1 MTSPYLP
8 WLLAALAGVAALVL
22 MDDPP
27 DSNDKIVAASGHRV
41 SSMKLRAILP
51 RKGAGN
57 IGNADLFGVAP
68 SEAST
73 VVPSVTAPVSRQN
86 ERQLLEQPTWKLIG
100 KYLDAPSGW
109 AVFLVRNE
117 QTRIVHAGDLLD
129 DGYRIERIDPPL
141 MALRHVQ
148 RNTRKTLDIGEPAK

>member
-57 IGNADLFGVAP
+57 IGNADL
-68 SEAST
+68 
-73 VVPSVTAPVSRQN
+73 
-86 ERQLLEQPTWKLIG
+86 
-100 KYLDAPSGW
+100 
-109 AVFLVRNE
+109 
-117 QTRIVHAGDLLD
+117 
-129 DGYRIERIDPPL
+129 
-141 MALRHVQ
+141 
-148 RNTRKTLDIGEPAK
+148 